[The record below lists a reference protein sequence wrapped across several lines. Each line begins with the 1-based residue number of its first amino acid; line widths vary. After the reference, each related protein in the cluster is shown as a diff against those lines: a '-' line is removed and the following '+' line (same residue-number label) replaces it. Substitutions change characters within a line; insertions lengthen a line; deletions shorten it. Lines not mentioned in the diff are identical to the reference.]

1 MESGYQSNLT
11 SPVGAWG
18 VMQILPTTWTYAETT
33 LIGHAVPRTASG
45 NIRIGVAFMRQLL
58 REFDGDQRAALGGWY
73 QGPTSL
79 RKRGP
84 YRETKLF
91 IADVV
96 ALRARFT

>member
-1 MESGYQSNLT
+1 
-11 SPVGAWG
+11 
-18 VMQILPTTWTYAETT
+18 
-33 LIGHAVPRTASG
+33 
-45 NIRIGVAFMRQLL
+45 MRQLL
-58 REFDGDQRAALGGWY
+58 REFDGNQRAALGGWY

-96 ALRARFT
+96 ALKKRFT